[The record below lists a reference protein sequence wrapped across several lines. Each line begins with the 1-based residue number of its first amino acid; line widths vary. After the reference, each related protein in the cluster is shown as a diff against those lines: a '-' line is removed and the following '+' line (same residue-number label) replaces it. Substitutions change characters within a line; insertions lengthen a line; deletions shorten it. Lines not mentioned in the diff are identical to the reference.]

1 MADHE
6 ETGKR
11 NRSEW
16 RLFGWGAVLGVVII
30 ALMVAAFAIGY
41 NRGEADAIRDARAA
55 AEAPPAEE
63 PAEPPAGEPAPP
75 AAEEAAV
82 LFGQACG
89 ACHVLGVADTTGTIG
104 PDLDLLA
111 PSSEQVLAA
120 IENGGSGTG
129 QMPAGLLQGDQA
141 ALVAEFVA
149 QAAAG

>member
-1 MADHE
+1 MDDHE

-11 NRSEW
+11 DRSEW

-41 NRGEADAIRDARAA
+41 NRGEADAIRDARVST
-55 AEAPPAEE
+55 ETPATEE
-63 PAEPPAGEPAPP
+63 PAEAPAEESPPPEV
-75 AAEEAAV
+75 EEAAV
-82 LFGQACG
+82 LFQQACG
-89 ACHVLGVADTTGTIG
+89 SCHALTAAGTTAPIG

-111 PSSEQVLAA
+111 PSTEQVLAA

-129 QMPAGLLQGDQA
+129 QMPANLLQGEQA
-141 ALVAEFVA
+141 ERVAEFVA